1 MKIHRLRTRGSSFPT
16 GRVRFSGATEWIW
29 PWSRSNAN
37 TNIWVKRWYID
48 LIKYNRGS
56 PDSYWEIHKTYN
68 WDVVGTYYPQSYGRF
83 KTLREFTEWLFL
95 ETL

>member
-1 MKIHRLRTRGSSFPT
+1 MRVKRLRIRGSGFPT

-29 PWSRSNAN
+29 PAAPNAK
-37 TNIWVKRWYID
+37 TWVKHWYID
-48 LIKYNRGS
+48 LIKYNRSS

-68 WDVVGTYYPQSYGRF
+68 WDVVGTYYPQSFGRF
-83 KTLREFTEWLFL
+83 KTLREFTEWLFV